1 MSRYAIRSSLAALS
15 FVVAAGGLAGA
26 AVAAPGMGGMDGMGQ
41 AHGKYHGHHRGMM
54 MRDGFRVPGIGP
66 LSQKQV
72 DALKLDAKQQAA
84 FDAARQAQRDLHT
97 AMREAG
103 AKRHE
108 LLASQLEGG
117 KLDPRALV
125 ARHDE
130 NRDQFSKQ
138 AEQVREKW
146 LAAWDSLND
155 GQRQQ
160 VTEIVKERH
169 AKMQERRA
177 KMQERRA
184 NREERQGRGAGQAQA
199 PASGAA
205 QSN

>member
-15 FVVAAGGLAGA
+15 FVVAAGGLAGT
-26 AVAAPGMGGMDGMGQ
+26 AVAAPGEGMGGMQ
-41 AHGKYHGHHRGMM
+41 EAHGKYHGHHRGMM
-54 MRDGFRVPGIGP
+54 MRDGVGVPGIGP
-66 LSQKQV
+66 LSQKQI

-97 AMREAG
+97 ARREAG
-103 AKRHE
+103 SKRHE
-108 LLASQLEGG
+108 LLASQLESG
-117 KLDPRALV
+117 KLDPRALM
-125 ARHDE
+125 ASHDE
-130 NRDQFSKQ
+130 NRDQFRKQ

-146 LAAWDSLND
+146 LAAWDGLND

-160 VTEIVKERH
+160 ITEIVKERH
-169 AKMQERRA
+169 ARMQERRA

-184 NREERQGRGAGQAQA
+184 NRDARQDAGQA
-199 PASGAA
+199 PAGGAA